1 MSLTFLDH
9 INLGWIWAKTYLPE
23 AKRWHRK
30 RHGQGIRVF
39 YGFDQV
45 PGPGDHAAGGIV
57 KIQDLQRAYP
67 NCQGDANVL
76 YLVSSALPHHAVR
89 MAAMAKRAGCAVVIN
104 QNGVAYP
111 GWYGR
116 GWKSHNRTME
126 KLLHMADYVFYQSAF
141 CKISADKFLG
151 KPDCPFEILYNP
163 VDTRVFV
170 PARERSLPGKRP
182 RLLIAGSHQSRYR
195 PAVALG
201 VLQRLLDRFPDA
213 RLTIAGRLCWEKD
226 PRIARRQLERDVEEA
241 GLDGR
246 VRISGPYSQQQ
257 AAGMFQQADLLLHT
271 KYNDPCPRLVVEA
284 MACGLPIVYSAT
296 GGVTELVGERA
307 GVGIAAKC
315 DWQRDHPPDP
325 GKMAAG
331 AAHVISHWDVFSR
344 EARRRAVV
352 RFDVKPWIR
361 RHQAV
366 FKRLV
371 AQIVKGT

>member
-9 INLGWIWAKTYLPE
+9 INLGWIWAKRYLPE
-23 AKRWHRK
+23 AKRWRRK
-30 RHGQGIRVF
+30 ERGQGIRVF
-39 YGFDQV
+39 YGFDRV
-45 PGPGDHAAGGIV
+45 PVPCEHAAGGIV

-67 NCQGDANVL
+67 NCPQSADIL

-89 MAAMAKRAGCAVVIN
+89 MATLAKKAGCAIVIN

-116 GWKSHNRTME
+116 GWKAHNRPLK
-126 KLLHMADYVFYQSAF
+126 KLLHMADHVFYQSAF
-141 CKISADKFLG
+141 CKFSADKFLG
-151 KPDCPFEILYNP
+151 KPVCPFEILYNP

-170 PARERSLPGKRP
+170 PVQERSVPDRSP

-201 VLQRLLDRFPDA
+201 VLQRLLARFPGA

-226 PRIARRQLERDVEEA
+226 PRVARRQLEEDIEEA
-241 GLDGR
+241 GLGGR
-246 VRISGPYSQQQ
+246 VRISGPYSQRQ
-257 AAGMFQQADLLLHT
+257 AVRLFQQADLLLHT

-284 MACGLPIVYSAT
+284 MACGLPVVYSAT
-296 GGVTELVGERA
+296 GGVAELVGGRA
-307 GVGIAAKC
+307 GVGISAKC

-325 GKMAAG
+325 DRMAAG
-331 AAHVISHWDVFSR
+331 AVHVVSHWKAFSR

-361 RHQAV
+361 RHQVV
-366 FKRLV
+366 FQRLV
-371 AQIVKGT
+371 AEKG